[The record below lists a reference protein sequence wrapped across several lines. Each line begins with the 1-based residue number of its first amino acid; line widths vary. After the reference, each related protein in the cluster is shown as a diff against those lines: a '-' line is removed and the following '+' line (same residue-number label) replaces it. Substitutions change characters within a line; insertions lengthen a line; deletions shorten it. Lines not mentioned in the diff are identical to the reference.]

1 MKKRLI
7 ILLLLAVLVVSMTA
21 FVACDQTGN
30 PPDGGGTNP
39 PIEYEEAYL
48 PVYVKFDGVSI
59 VSWTRVDPN
68 AIYDEIDI
76 NGTVIKVDGTSF
88 DLTKCDVKPANRKF
102 EVKVRSVVRE
112 NELVSDWTYPLN
124 FTCEAKLSIPVL
136 QVKDN
141 TLTWNTDANAKSI
154 NVSVNGTAK
163 EYELSQSVDLS
174 SYEGNVRIVANFVG
188 DGIVFANS
196 EKISLE
202 YDTELGQ
209 TRSLPVSSV
218 SVKGLQL
225 TYLGAIGTE
234 EYHLTD
240 TVGNTIITKSPVYQ
254 MDNKLLIV
262 SIRAYSKNYGYST
275 PVTVNYFTEGDGT
288 KENPYLISTPEQFR
302 YIDVYEALGQSC
314 YYKLTQ
320 DIAFKPTVLEGDAIG
335 FNLGQMS
342 SFSGHLDGDGHVV
355 SNITIHDPN
364 GYLAL
369 FQNITSGAT
378 ISNITFDATD
388 LKTWSMPSGD
398 NIMHEKGGHVALLA
412 YTNHGTIDNVHITNS
427 KIEAVKDGAAALVSL
442 NYGTVSNCTVD
453 RATTITGVNE
463 VGGIVIYNEGTV
475 ANCINNASVTGSK
488 FVGGIVGRNTGKV
501 TMCQNTGAIVAGN
514 TVGGIVGYNYN
525 EAFQGAQQY
534 NPVVELCHNSGTI
547 AAQSRVGGVV
557 GQNGSDGTM
566 EFGFQSVSGGKIQ
579 NCYNTGNITAGG
591 LFGGVA
597 GGVVGANYSSN
608 SNGGVYS
615 CYNAGTVTVKE
626 GNAPANRVYVDIT
639 SAPSW
644 TESDGATIYIYMWN
658 TNTDAP
664 YQWPG
669 TAMTRVEM
677 DGKILY
683 YFDMTQ
689 DYKYCIFVR
698 VSPAGETWA
707 QTADL
712 TKSSSLYVLKSFGG
726 ASGGY
731 WEDTM
736 VAGGS
741 IAGISHTMN
750 NCYTLENCANVISNK
765 NGTLFPN
772 TVNNCSTV
780 AATQVADGALADLL
794 NGTEGTAWTTSEG
807 KIVLAWQVAEE
818 V

>member
-240 TVGNTIITKSPVYQ
+240 TAGNTVITKSP
-254 MDNKLLIV
+254 
-262 SIRAYSKNYGYST
+262 
-275 PVTVNYFTEGDGT
+275 
-288 KENPYLISTPEQFR
+288 
-302 YIDVYEALGQSC
+302 
-314 YYKLTQ
+314 
-320 DIAFKPTVLEGDAIG
+320 
-335 FNLGQMS
+335 
-342 SFSGHLDGDGHVV
+342 
-355 SNITIHDPN
+355 
-364 GYLAL
+364 
-369 FQNITSGAT
+369 
-378 ISNITFDATD
+378 
-388 LKTWSMPSGD
+388 
-398 NIMHEKGGHVALLA
+398 
-412 YTNHGTIDNVHITNS
+412 
-427 KIEAVKDGAAALVSL
+427 
-442 NYGTVSNCTVD
+442 
-453 RATTITGVNE
+453 
-463 VGGIVIYNEGTV
+463 
-475 ANCINNASVTGSK
+475 
-488 FVGGIVGRNTGKV
+488 
-501 TMCQNTGAIVAGN
+501 
-514 TVGGIVGYNYN
+514 
-525 EAFQGAQQY
+525 
-534 NPVVELCHNSGTI
+534 
-547 AAQSRVGGVV
+547 
-557 GQNGSDGTM
+557 
-566 EFGFQSVSGGKIQ
+566 
-579 NCYNTGNITAGG
+579 
-591 LFGGVA
+591 
-597 GGVVGANYSSN
+597 
-608 SNGGVYS
+608 
-615 CYNAGTVTVKE
+615 
-626 GNAPANRVYVDIT
+626 
-639 SAPSW
+639 
-644 TESDGATIYIYMWN
+644 
-658 TNTDAP
+658 
-664 YQWPG
+664 
-669 TAMTRVEM
+669 
-677 DGKILY
+677 
-683 YFDMTQ
+683 
-689 DYKYCIFVR
+689 
-698 VSPAGETWA
+698 
-707 QTADL
+707 
-712 TKSSSLYVLKSFGG
+712 
-726 ASGGY
+726 
-731 WEDTM
+731 
-736 VAGGS
+736 
-741 IAGISHTMN
+741 
-750 NCYTLENCANVISNK
+750 
-765 NGTLFPN
+765 
-772 TVNNCSTV
+772 
-780 AATQVADGALADLL
+780 
-794 NGTEGTAWTTSEG
+794 
-807 KIVLAWQVAEE
+807 
-818 V
+818 

>member
-7 ILLLLAVLVVSMTA
+7 ILLLLAILVVSLTA
-21 FVACDQTGN
+21 FVACDLPE
-30 PPDGGGTNP
+30 PPTP
-39 PIEYEEAYL
+39 PVTTDDEVFM
-48 PVYVKFDGVSI
+48 PVYVKFDGVNI
-59 VSWTRVDPN
+59 VSWTRVDTT
-68 AIYDEIDI
+68 AAYDEIDV
-76 NGTVIKVDGTSF
+76 NGTVIKVEGTSF
-88 DLTKCDVKPANRKF
+88 DLTQCDVKPADRVF
-102 EVKVRSVVRE
+102 TVKVRSVKTA
-112 NELVSDWTYPLN
+112 ELTSEWTYPQS
-124 FTCEAKLSIPVL
+124 FTCSAQLEAPVL
-136 QVKDN
+136 TVKDGIISWDGN
-141 TLTWNTDANAKSI
+141 KYAKAINISI
-154 NVSVNGTAK
+154 NGESAEYDLTKTADI
-163 EYELSQSVDLS
+163 SNI
-174 SYEGNVRIVANFVG
+174 EGNVRIVAYYVS
-188 DGIVFANS
+188 DGIVFSNS
-196 EKISLE
+196 NKISLE
-202 YDTELGQ
+202 YDTELDQ
-209 TRSLPVSSV
+209 TRCLPVSNVKV
-218 SVKGLQL
+218 SGLLL
-225 TYLGAIGTE
+225 TFMGNIGTD

-240 TVGNTIITKSPVYQ
+240 TAGNVIVSESSAYR

-262 SIRAYSKNYGYST
+262 SVRAYSQNYGYST
-275 PVTVNYFTEGDGT
+275 PVEVQYFKEGDGT
-288 KENPYLISTPEQFR
+288 KENPYLISTAEQFR

-378 ISNITFDATD
+378 ISNITFDCVD
-388 LKTWSMPSGD
+388 LRTWSMPSGD

-412 YTNHGTIDNVHITNS
+412 YTSYGTIDNVHITNS
-427 KIEAVKDGAAALVSL
+427 RIEAVKDGAAALVSL

-453 RATTITGVNE
+453 SATTISGVNE
-463 VGGIVIYNEGTV
+463 VGGIVIYNQGTV
-475 ANCINNASVTGSK
+475 ASCISNASISGSK
-488 FVGGIVGRNTGKV
+488 FVGGIVGRNAGKV

-525 EAFQGAQQY
+525 EAFQGTQQY
-534 NPVVELCHNSGTI
+534 NPVVELCHNSGAIT
-547 AAQSRVGGVV
+547 AQSRVGGVV

-566 EFGFQSVSGGKIQ
+566 EFGFQSVSGGKVE

-597 GGVVGANYSSN
+597 GGVVGSNYSNN
-608 SNGGVYS
+608 SNGGVYN
-615 CYNAGTVTVKE
+615 CYNAGKVTLNKGDV
-626 GNAPANRVYVDIT
+626 PANRVYVDIT
-639 SAPSW
+639 NAPSW
-644 TESDGATIYIYMWN
+644 TESDGATMSIYMWN

-664 YQWPG
+664 YPWPG

-698 VSPAGETWA
+698 TSPSGESWA

-712 TKSSSLYVLKSFGG
+712 TKSSSLYILKSFGG

-750 NCYTLENCANVISNK
+750 NCYSLENCASAISNK

-772 TVNNCSTV
+772 NVVSCSTV
-780 AATQVADGALADLL
+780 TAAQATDGSLAALL
-794 NGTEGTAWTTSEG
+794 NGSSGTAWATHEG
-807 KIVLAWQVAEE
+807 SIILAWQVAEE